1 MPEIIQIIFPWDKNS
16 TINKKKNYELGE
28 FISILFVFFYYLL
41 YMFGMSGGMY
51 PFLRSADLQFL
62 EKISDGVI
70 ILGYIANR
78 WWLIF
83 VLFFV
88 FLSITIL
95 LTFLLTRTKFN
106 KLRVYN
112 EYLKTDMKSLGKLD
126 KIQVIALD
134 IGIITLFAILIFI
147 TFELITMAITT
158 IVLSFFISSFIT
170 NYTFQSFGLVYLIFL
185 VVHVLVFPLLVFLY
199 NFQSKRR
206 IKVTSETDINE
217 FLKGDGEVDMDKW
230 KAKTWGKKPY
240 SYNWEDDDY
249 VPITCFSCG
258 SIISS
263 NFSECPICNADL
275 LKEIEEIDAEYAAED
290 FEEDSERTED
300 KNNQDKVS
308 EDREELQEK
317 MENKSSK

>member
-1 MPEIIQIIFPWDKNS
+1 MPEIIQIIFPWDKDS
-16 TINKKKNYELGE
+16 TISKKKNHELGE

-62 EKISDGVI
+62 EKISDGVN
-70 ILGYIANR
+70 ILGYITNR

-88 FLSITIL
+88 FLCVTIL
-95 LTFLLTRTKFN
+95 LTFLLTRTRFG

-126 KIQVIALD
+126 KIQTITSD
-134 IGIITLFAILIFI
+134 IGIIALFAILVFI
-147 TFELITMAITT
+147 TIELITMAITT
-158 IVLSFFISSFIT
+158 IILSFFISSLIT
-170 NYTFQSFGLVYLIFL
+170 NYTSQSFGLVYLIFL
-185 VVHVLVFPLLVFLY
+185 VVHTLVFPLIVFLY
-199 NFQSKRR
+199 SFQSKRR
-206 IKVTSETDINE
+206 LKVTSETDFNE
-217 FLKGDGEVDMDKW
+217 FLKGDGEVDMEKW

-240 SYNWEDDDY
+240 SYNWESDDY
-249 VPITCFSCG
+249 IPITCFSCG

-275 LKEIEEIDAEYAAED
+275 LKEIEEIDAEYAVED
-290 FEEDSERTED
+290 FEEDSEKIED
-300 KNNQDKVS
+300 
-308 EDREELQEK
+308 
-317 MENKSSK
+317 KSSKEKITDVNDKLQKKKDKKSSK